1 MAEDTYSISK
11 ERIKEFGTL
20 YLLERMVNTPRSFS
34 VLLEDDDSHLE
45 DLLTFMVARDYLDIN
60 DKNRYVPTK
69 KGREVV
75 VRFKKRYQDFLKN
88 YDCYCAIDL
97 GEGEF
102 AFEQFWEFEDE
113 DEWVEYLEEDR
124 WEDLRVSVAQ
134 FKKLDPL
141 EIVFMGF
148 LNEDRFEDKTDGWQ
162 FDLVLGT
169 LWDDLIN
176 VCNSALALD
185 DLAYD
190 DEEGATV
197 SGEDVMKDI
206 LKQGGE
212 LNLRLRK
219 QEDEMMEEEDEEEE
233 EEEETEEYVVERVVV
248 EEVPYD
254 VYESYYYD
262 PFYISPVW
270 AVVLFL

>member
-1 MAEDTYSISK
+1 MAEEKYSISQ

-20 YLLERMVNTPRSFS
+20 FLLERMVNTPRSFS
-34 VLLEDDDSHLE
+34 VLLEGDDSHLE

-88 YDCYCAIDL
+88 FDCYCAVDL

-113 DEWVEYLEEDR
+113 DEWCEYLEEER
-124 WEDLRVSVAQ
+124 WEDLRVAVAQ

-148 LNEDRFEDKTDGWQ
+148 LNEDRFEDKKDGWQ

-169 LWDDLIN
+169 LWDDLTE
-176 VCNSALALD
+176 VCNCALALE
-185 DLAYD
+185 DLAYED
-190 DEEGATV
+190 DEGNQV

-212 LNLRLRK
+212 LNIRLRK
-219 QEDEMMEEEDEEEE
+219 QEEEMMEDEDDEDEDEDSEEE
-233 EEEETEEYVVERVVV
+233 RVVERVVT

-270 AVVLFL
+270 AVVIFL